1 MKTRDAVWTTTARAD
16 LIEDH
21 AYISL
26 ENPPAADR
34 FVLDIFAKVHS
45 FAELG
50 LTGVEREFG
59 TGIRSFAYRERI
71 IFFRISETELTVL
84 RVLHGHQ
91 NVSPDDFTTNET

>member
-1 MKTRDAVWTTTARAD
+1 M
-16 LIEDH
+16 IEDH

-45 FAELG
+45 FAELC

-84 RVLHGHQ
+84 RVLHSHQ
-91 NVSPDDFTTNET
+91 NVSPDDFTTSET